1 MTAAIEAISTPEPLT
16 GPPRQAWRPRAPK
29 FALAVPSMLWYAFL
43 FVIPV
48 ALVVVNSFGTKV
60 AGEPGK
66 VSLSDPNL
74 EQYRQVVDGSFRTV
88 LWQTMQ
94 TSILGTVLCL
104 VIALPVAYF
113 LAFKVGPKAK
123 VAVLALLMVP
133 FFTNFLLRTLSWK
146 IVLQP
151 KGFVSNFL
159 QDSHWFTFGQ
169 ALRDGPIQVL
179 DTRTAVQ
186 LAIVYNY
193 LPLMIFP
200 LWVALDRVELH
211 LREASKD
218 LGANRIRTFVQ
229 VTLPLAMPGIVAG
242 LVLVF
247 VPLSGDYVTAA
258 LLGGV
263 KGNMIGAQVAEQY
276 FKAQDAAAGSAIAVS
291 LIISILFVLGVVAG
305 FFWFVR
311 KLLAVNRKVS
321 VVAR

>member
-1 MTAAIEAISTPEPLT
+1 MTSALAAPVD
-16 GPPRQAWRPRAPK
+16 PPPQKFRLHAPK
-29 FALAVPSMLWYAFL
+29 FALAIPAFVWYAFL

-48 ALVVVNSFGTKV
+48 ALVIVNSFGSKLQGT
-60 AGEPGK
+60 PGK
-66 VSLSDPNL
+66 VDLSSPGLDR
-74 EQYRQVVDGSFRTV
+74 YREVVNGDFTDV
-88 LWQTMQ
+88 LRQTMK
-94 TSILGTVLCL
+94 TSLLGTALCL
-104 VIALPVAYF
+104 LISLPIAYY
-113 LAFKVGPKAK
+113 LAFKVGPRAK

-133 FFTNFLLRTLSWK
+133 FFTNFLLRTLAWK

-169 ALRDGPIQVL
+169 ALRDGPIQIL
-179 DTRTAVQ
+179 DTRAAVQ

-218 LGANRIRTFVQ
+218 LGAGRIATFVR

-242 LVLVF
+242 LILVF
-247 VPLSGDYVTAA
+247 VPLSGDYVTAE

-263 KGNMIGAQVAEQY
+263 KGNMVGRAVADQY
-276 FKAQDAAAGSAIAVS
+276 FRSQNAAAGSAIAVS
-291 LIISILFVLGVVAG
+291 LIISILIVLGVLAAV
-305 FFWFVR
+305 FWCVR
-311 KLLAVNRKVS
+311 RILAANRRVV